1 MDMPEIPRKKSRLWM
16 VPAGLVALA
25 VLIFAVSY
33 AVHLIDIVTIDPQV
47 KANADFVA
55 EYKRYKAYIPCKQ
68 EEIPSANDVN
78 TRLSGPLSAPQSD
91 KLELGFINDKIG
103 TYFRGYNRSGDVLP
117 FTDYEIRGVT
127 LSQPD
132 DSSSRNPYSLRGGKL
147 GGDRSEEFM
156 TRGIRIGDTPEDAL
170 RILGE
175 PDKAPMPSQETY
187 YYFDSEEGGQYM
199 LGLHWNNAM
208 LLTEISLSYT
218 VDALPNS

>member
-16 VPAGLVALA
+16 VPVGLVALA

-175 PDKAPMPSQETY
+175 PDKTSDNEQYAF
-187 YYFDSEEGGQYM
+187 YYFDSEEGGQY
-199 LGLHWNNAM
+199 
-208 LLTEISLSYT
+208 LLSLEYSEQKLSMIDLSYT
-218 VDALPNS
+218 FNAPSTP